1 MSIDSE
7 FHHTVE
13 VLNNSLRPLRSKNE
27 ELEQFQSKKPHFV
40 LKKNTN
46 RLIKVPILHCNKCPF
61 LSNTEVGVSHR
72 YSLPQKLAE
81 KSTI

>member
-27 ELEQFQSKKPHFV
+27 ELEQFQSKKPHFRI
-40 LKKNTN
+40 KKKQQT
-46 RLIKVPILHCNKCPF
+46 RI
-61 LSNTEVGVSHR
+61 G
-72 YSLPQKLAE
+72 
-81 KSTI
+81 